1 MPVRAQNFLILL
13 MAAIVTLGFWTVAS
27 TGDAQ
32 ACPRHVMAQT
42 TSAFDQAEQ
51 TPPPQSDSLAIV
63 ADATTTKPATKRVRH
78 MGCPGRNGGLGSG
91 VLCCH
96 HVEVS
101 PAIET
106 RETAI
111 STIRL
116 GWQAKPAI
124 SIAALAP
131 TVEPAASSSDH
142 APPWIGDNPT
152 TRSDILAQTRRLRL

>member
-1 MPVRAQNFLILL
+1 MPVRAQKFLIML
-13 MAAIVTLGFWTVAS
+13 MTAIVTLGFWAVAS

-42 TSAFDQAEQ
+42 SNMFDQAEQ
-51 TPPPQSDSLAIV
+51 TPPPQSDSLATT
-63 ADATTTKPATKRVRH
+63 ADATTTKLATKRVRL

-96 HVEVS
+96 HIEVS

-106 RETAI
+106 RETSV
-111 STIRL
+111 STISL
-116 GWQAKPAI
+116 GWQAKPAV
-124 SIAALAP
+124 SIAALAQ

-142 APPWIGDNPT
+142 APPWIGDIPAN
-152 TRSDILAQTRRLRL
+152 RSDILAQTRRLRL